1 MDDGAYEAARQR
13 AAELSAL
20 FQTHQVVAEAEL
32 AARGIFPVSVV
43 HGDAE
48 NDEDADL
55 IHRALPG
62 LARETGPLAGQS
74 GGNDY
79 STFLFSGPGAA
90 DAAAAFVARVLQIAP
105 RWWRITATAHPV
117 WHVD

>member
-1 MDDGAYEAARQR
+1 MDDAAYEAARRR
-13 AAELSAL
+13 AAEPSAL
-20 FQTHQVVAEAEL
+20 FQPHQVVAEAEL

-48 NDEDADL
+48 SEQDANL

-62 LARETGPLAGQS
+62 LAREAGTLAGQS

-79 STFLFSGPGAA
+79 STFLFSGPGAG
-90 DAAAAFVARVLQIAP
+90 DAAAAFMARVLAIAP

-117 WHVD
+117 WRVD